1 MSTANFKLRV
11 TFDFHLAVP
20 ETMAAAEHEA
30 LSQKLHALLGTVV
43 LNGMPTVTGKQ
54 LAKAEIALL
63 DHQHRL
69 ELINQCAPEIA
80 RASLIAAAPHL
91 TDDELDQLGQRVAA
105 KAPTEMDELL
115 RFLRRQALAMVND
128 YRLVPCTVEAKL
140 NSGAEARLNATLNL
154 TNGSV
159 MVGERDRQSRLQT
172 RQGDIT
178 IVAGEGSV
186 RMPAACAGHTLSGP
200 VIEVAVGE
208 IARCRSALMDSW
220 QQHA

>member
-1 MSTANFKLRV
+1 MSAANFKLRV
-11 TFDFHLAVP
+11 TFDFDLAVP
-20 ETMAAAEHEA
+20 DTMAASEHAA
-30 LSQKLHALLGTVV
+30 LSRNLHTLLGAVV
-43 LNGMPTVTGKQ
+43 FNGMPTITAKQ

-69 ELINQCAPEIA
+69 ELINQRAPEIA
-80 RASLIAAAPHL
+80 RAALIAAAPHL
-91 TDDELDQLGQRVAA
+91 TDDELDQLSQRVAA
-105 KAPTEMDELL
+105 KAPADADELQ

-140 NSGAEARLNATLNL
+140 NSGTDARLGATLNL

-159 MVGERDRQSRLQT
+159 MVGERDRQSRLKT
-172 RQGDIT
+172 RQGEIT
-178 IVAGEGSV
+178 IVAGEGSI
-186 RMPAACAGHTLSGP
+186 RLPASCAGHTLSGP

-208 IARCRSALMDSW
+208 MARCRGALIQSW